1 MMNRLRAKTESRD
14 SWQPLILVSQKIP
27 TAMESKKRILVVDDE
42 QEITLVLRSG
52 LATHGYEVRAAAE
65 GEAALELFQA
75 WTPDL
80 VVTDLSMPN
89 MNGLKLCGQLRA
101 ISSVPII
108 VLSVKGDEATKIEA
122 LDAGADDYVT
132 KPFGMG
138 ELLARVRAAL
148 RRSPATSEETTL
160 IEDGDFRVD
169 LATRAVHVDGKEIRL
184 SPKEFDLLVFLFR
197 NSGKV
202 LTHRTL
208 LANVWGGDY
217 TDQTEYL
224 RVFIRHL
231 RKKIEPDPA
240 KPRYILTDPWV
251 GYRFVPGNAET
262 RP

>member
-1 MMNRLRAKTESRD
+1 
-14 SWQPLILVSQKIP
+14 
-27 TAMESKKRILVVDDE
+27 METKKRILVVDDE

-52 LATHGYEVRAAAE
+52 LSTHGYDVRVAGE

-80 VVTDLSMPN
+80 VLTDLSMPN
-89 MNGLKLCGQLRA
+89 MNGLKLCQRLRE
-101 ISSVPII
+101 ISTVPII
-108 VLSVKGDEATKIEA
+108 ILSVKGDEATKIEA

-138 ELLARVRAAL
+138 ELLARVRATL
-148 RRSPATSEETTL
+148 RRSPEASAEATVIEE
-160 IEDGDFRVD
+160 GDFRID
-169 LATRAVHVDGKEIRL
+169 LESREVHVAGKELRL
-184 SPKEFDLLVFLFR
+184 SPKEFDLLAYFVR
-197 NSGKV
+197 HPGKV

-208 LANVWGGDY
+208 LAKIWGGNY

-231 RKKIEPDPA
+231 RKKIEPEPA

-251 GYRFVPGNAET
+251 GYRFVSGA
-262 RP
+262 

>member
-1 MMNRLRAKTESRD
+1 
-14 SWQPLILVSQKIP
+14 
-27 TAMESKKRILVVDDE
+27 MESKKRILVVDDE

-52 LATHGYEVRAAAE
+52 LRKHGYDVRVAGE
-65 GEAALELFQA
+65 GEAALELFHA
-75 WTPDL
+75 WIPDL

-89 MNGLKLCGQLRA
+89 MNGLKLCQRLRE
-101 ISSVPII
+101 ISSVPLI

-148 RRSPATSEETTL
+148 RRSPEVSGEGTVIEE
-160 IEDGDFRVD
+160 GDFRID
-169 LATRAVHVDGKEIRL
+169 LETREVHVTGRAIHL
-184 SPKEFDLLVFLFR
+184 SPKEFDLLLYFIR
-197 NSGKV
+197 HSGKV
-202 LTHRTL
+202 LTHRKL
-208 LANVWGGDY
+208 LANTWGGNY
-217 TDQTEYL
+217 TEQTEYL

-251 GYRFVPGNAET
+251 GYRFEPAVQGP
-262 RP
+262 RQSSP

>member
-1 MMNRLRAKTESRD
+1 
-14 SWQPLILVSQKIP
+14 
-27 TAMESKKRILVVDDE
+27 METRKRILVVDDE

-52 LATHGYEVRAAAE
+52 LTKHGFDVRVAGE
-65 GEAALELFQA
+65 GQAALELFQA

-80 VVTDLSMPN
+80 VITDLSMPN
-89 MNGLKLCGQLRA
+89 MNGLKLCRRLRE
-101 ISSVPII
+101 ISDVPII
-108 VLSVKGDEATKIEA
+108 ILSVKGDEATKVEA
-122 LDAGADDYVT
+122 LDTGADDYLT

-138 ELLARVRAAL
+138 ELLARVRATL
-148 RRSPATSEETTL
+148 RRSPQAANEGTV
-160 IEDGDFRVD
+160 IEAGDFRVD
-169 LATRAVHVDGKEIRL
+169 FETRAVQVAGKEIRL
-184 SPKEFDLLVFLFR
+184 SPKEFDLLVFLIR

-208 LANVWGGDY
+208 LANIWGGNY

-251 GYRFVPGNAET
+251 GYRFVPGK
-262 RP
+262 

>member
-1 MMNRLRAKTESRD
+1 
-14 SWQPLILVSQKIP
+14 
-27 TAMESKKRILVVDDE
+27 METKRRILVVDDE

-52 LATHGYEVRAAAE
+52 LAKHGYDVRVAGE
-65 GEAALELFQA
+65 GEAALELFHA

-89 MNGLKLCGQLRA
+89 MNGLKLCQRLREV
-101 ISSVPII
+101 SSVPII
-108 VLSVKGDEATKIEA
+108 VLSVKGDEATKVEA

-148 RRSPATSEETTL
+148 RRSPESIEEGAA
-160 IEDGDFRVD
+160 IEEGDFRID
-169 LATRAVHVDGKEIRL
+169 LETRQVRVAGKDMRL
-184 SPKEFDLLVFLFR
+184 SPKEFDLLVYFIR
-197 NSGKV
+197 HSGKV

-208 LANVWGGDY
+208 LTNIWGANY

-224 RVFIRHL
+224 RVFIRNL

-251 GYRFVPGNAET
+251 GYRFESGD
-262 RP
+262 